1 MLLELGAAIQSAQ
14 ALGDLIKGAVGARD
28 DKLLRERTTQL
39 LTALLEIQQAALA
52 SNAERLRLQEE
63 VENLQAE
70 LGKLLQWDKEA
81 ARYTLASP
89 APDKFAY
96 KLLPDK
102 ANDEPEHWAC
112 PVCFGNA
119 RKSIM
124 QTIMRAGVHEP
135 RTLLYCPACRL
146 EIRIK

>member
-1 MLLELGAAIQSAQ
+1 MLLEITAAIQSAH
-14 ALGDLIKGAVGARD
+14 ALGDLVKGAVGARD

-52 SNAERLRLQEE
+52 SNGERIRLQKE
-63 VENLQAE
+63 VEGLQAE
-70 LGKLLQWDKEA
+70 LAKLLQWDKEA
-81 ARYTLASP
+81 ARYILASP

-102 ANDEPEHWAC
+102 ANGEPEHWAC
-112 PVCFGNA
+112 PDCFGNA

-124 QTIMRAGVHEP
+124 QTIMRAGAQEP
-135 RTLLYCPACRL
+135 RTILYCPSCKL